1 MPLPA
6 ESHDVQAALDELHTR
21 LQEIV
26 GYGSIIVGCTPE
38 GDMLREFTGYI
49 MASAERAQQM
59 GLQLNQHLVRLNEL
73 LATLPSDFSGTPGL
87 SNRLTM
93 DIAVPPDP
101 HAAVEALRQD
111 PQLASETV
119 FDFGEIAVTNPEGQ
133 KELILVIDH
142 DERSRTLAEVL
153 LTTDDY
159 RVITCANGF
168 RALDIYRQAGGAIDL
183 VIIEVLMPQIGGEE
197 IFDEIRCMRPDAAVV
212 VSGGF
217 SEPAKVSEM
226 LMKGLNGFIPKP
238 YRQEKLLQQVEA
250 VLSRRRR
257 TTHETAEGG

>member
-1 MPLPA
+1 MALPA
-6 ESHDVQAALDELHTR
+6 EFQDVQTALDDLHTR

-26 GYGSIIVGCTPE
+26 GYGSIVVGCTPE
-38 GDMLREFTGYI
+38 GDMLRDFTGYI
-49 MASAERAQQM
+49 MKSAEHAQQL
-59 GLQLNQHLVRLNEL
+59 GLHLNQRIAQLQRV
-73 LATLPSDFSGTPGL
+73 LATMPAEYAGAL
-87 SNRLTM
+87 SHESPQAM
-93 DIAVPPDP
+93 DGGDSNDP
-101 HAAVEALRQD
+101 TFAAHQRD
-111 PQLASETV
+111 PQSTSETV
-119 FDFGEIAVTNPEGQ
+119 FDFGEITVSNPEGQ

-153 LTTDDY
+153 LTMDDY
-159 RVITCANGF
+159 RVIQCGNGF

-212 VSGGF
+212 VCGGF

-238 YRQEKLLQQVEA
+238 YKQDKLLQQVEA
-250 VLSRRRR
+250 VLSRRCR
-257 TTHETAEGG
+257 TSGEDADST

>member
-1 MPLPA
+1 MALPA

-59 GLQLNQHLVRLNEL
+59 GLQLNQSLLRLNEL
-73 LATLPSDFSGTPGL
+73 LATLPAEFSGTPGVT
-87 SNRLTM
+87 NRLSM

-101 HAAVEALRQD
+101 NLAAAHGD
-111 PQLASETV
+111 PQSSSETV
-119 FDFGEIAVTNPEGQ
+119 FDFGEITVSNPEGQ

-159 RVITCANGF
+159 RVIVCANGF

-238 YRQEKLLQQVEA
+238 YRQDKLLQQVEA
-250 VLSRRRR
+250 VLTRRRR
-257 TTHETAEGG
+257 HAPDGAEGG

>member
-1 MPLPA
+1 MALPA

-59 GLQLNQHLVRLNEL
+59 GLALNQSLLRLNEL
-73 LATLPSDFSGTPGL
+73 LATLPAEFSGTPGVT
-87 SNRLTM
+87 NRLTM

-101 HAAVEALRQD
+101 NLAAAHGD
-111 PQLASETV
+111 PQSSSETV
-119 FDFGEIAVTNPEGQ
+119 FDFGEITVSNPEGQ

-159 RVITCANGF
+159 RVIVCANGF

-238 YRQEKLLQQVEA
+238 YRQDKLLQQVEA

-257 TTHETAEGG
+257 IAPEEPDAS

>member
-59 GLQLNQHLVRLNEL
+59 GMQLNQRLIQLNEL
-73 LATLPSDFSGTPGL
+73 LATLPADFSGTPGVT
-87 SNRLTM
+87 NRLTM
-93 DIAVPPDP
+93 DIAVPRDP
-101 HAAVEALRQD
+101 HAATYHAD
-111 PQLASETV
+111 PQTASETV
-119 FDFGEIAVTNPEGQ
+119 FDFGEIAVSNPEGQ
-133 KELILVIDH
+133 KELIFVIDH

-238 YRQEKLLQQVEA
+238 YRQDKLLQQVEA
-250 VLSRRRR
+250 VLARRRR
-257 TTHETAEGG
+257 HAPEGAEGT

>member
-1 MPLPA
+1 MALPA

-59 GLQLNQHLVRLNEL
+59 GLALNQSLLRLNEL
-73 LATLPSDFSGTPGL
+73 LATLPSEFSGTPGVT
-87 SNRLTM
+87 NRLTM

-101 HAAVEALRQD
+101 NVAAYHAD
-111 PQLASETV
+111 PQSSSETV
-119 FDFGEIAVTNPEGQ
+119 FDFGEIMVSNPEGQ

-142 DERSRTLAEVL
+142 DERSRQLAEVL

-159 RVITCANGF
+159 RVIVCSNGF

-238 YRQEKLLQQVEA
+238 YRQDKLLQQVEA

-257 TTHETAEGG
+257 VVPEDPEAL

>member
-6 ESHDVQAALDELHTR
+6 ESHEVQTALDELHTR

-49 MASAERAQQM
+49 MASAERAQLM
-59 GLQLNQHLVRLNEL
+59 GMQLNQRLIRLNEL
-73 LATLPSDFSGTPGL
+73 LATLPADFSGTPGL

-101 HAAVEALRQD
+101 NAAAYRAD
-111 PQLASETV
+111 PQSTSETV
-119 FDFGEIAVTNPEGQ
+119 FDFGEISVSNPEGQ

-238 YRQEKLLQQVEA
+238 YRQDKLLQQVEA
-250 VLSRRRR
+250 VLARRRR
-257 TTHETAEGG
+257 IAPEVPEGS

>member
-59 GLQLNQHLVRLNEL
+59 GMQLNQRLIQLNEL
-73 LATLPSDFSGTPGL
+73 LATLPADFSGTPGVT
-87 SNRLTM
+87 NRLTM
-93 DIAVPPDP
+93 DIAVPRDP
-101 HAAVEALRQD
+101 NAATYHAD
-111 PQLASETV
+111 PQTASETV
-119 FDFGEIAVTNPEGQ
+119 FDFGEIAVSNPEGQ
-133 KELILVIDH
+133 KELIFVIDH

-238 YRQEKLLQQVEA
+238 YRQDKLLQQVEA
-250 VLSRRRR
+250 VLARRRR
-257 TTHETAEGG
+257 HAPEGAEGA

>member
-59 GLQLNQHLVRLNEL
+59 GMLLNQRLIQLNEL
-73 LATLPSDFSGTPGL
+73 LATLPAEFSGTPGL
-87 SNRLTM
+87 SNRLSM

-101 HAAVEALRQD
+101 HAAAAYHAD
-111 PQLASETV
+111 PQSSSDTV
-119 FDFGEIAVTNPEGQ
+119 FDFGEISVSNPEGQ

-159 RVITCANGF
+159 RVIVCANGF

-238 YRQEKLLQQVEA
+238 YRQDKLLQQVEA
-250 VLSRRRR
+250 VLTRRRR
-257 TTHETAEGG
+257 IAPEVPEGS

>member
-59 GLQLNQHLVRLNEL
+59 GMQLNQRLIQLNEF
-73 LATLPSDFSGTPGL
+73 LANLPPDFSGTPGVT
-87 SNRLTM
+87 NRLTM

-101 HAAVEALRQD
+101 HAAAALHAD
-111 PQLASETV
+111 PQSASETV
-119 FDFGEIAVTNPEGQ
+119 FDFGEIAVSNPEGQ

-238 YRQEKLLQQVEA
+238 YRQDKLLQQVEA
-250 VLSRRRR
+250 VLTRRRR
-257 TTHETAEGG
+257 HQPDGAESS

>member
-1 MPLPA
+1 MSHPA
-6 ESHDVQAALDELHTR
+6 EFQDVQTALDELHTR

-26 GYGSIIVGCTPE
+26 GYGSIVVGCTPE

-49 MASAERAQQM
+49 MRSAEHAQQL
-59 GLQLNQHLVRLNEL
+59 GLQLNERIAQIERIM
-73 LATLPSDFSGTPGL
+73 ATLPAEYAGALGHE
-87 SNRLTM
+87 N
-93 DIAVPPDP
+93 P
-101 HAAVEALRQD
+101 HAGAGVEPTDPAHHGD
-111 PQLASETV
+111 PQSASETV
-119 FDFGEIAVTNPEGQ
+119 FDFGEITVSNPEGQ

-153 LTTDDY
+153 LTMDDY
-159 RVITCANGF
+159 RVIQCGNGF

-212 VSGGF
+212 VCGGF

-238 YRQEKLLQQVEA
+238 YKQEKLLQQIEA

-257 TTHETAEGG
+257 TSGEDTDA

>member
-1 MPLPA
+1 MSLPA
-6 ESHDVQAALDELHTR
+6 EFQDVQTALDDLHTR

-38 GDMLREFTGYI
+38 GDMLRDFTGYI
-49 MASAERAQQM
+49 MRSAEHAQQL
-59 GLQLNQHLVRLNEL
+59 GLHLNERIAQL
-73 LATLPSDFSGTPGL
+73 ERVMAALPVEYAGATAHDHAQSMGGGD
-87 SNRLTM
+87 
-93 DIAVPPDP
+93 PDDP
-101 HAAVEALRQD
+101 AFEVNHAD
-111 PQLASETV
+111 PQSASETV
-119 FDFGEIAVTNPEGQ
+119 FDFGEIPVSNPEGQ

-153 LTTDDY
+153 LTMDDY
-159 RVITCANGF
+159 RVIQCGNGF

-212 VSGGF
+212 VCGGF

-238 YRQEKLLQQVEA
+238 YKQEKLLQQIEA

-257 TTHETAEGG
+257 TSGEGADSA

>member
-59 GLQLNQHLVRLNEL
+59 GMQLNQRLIQLNEL
-73 LATLPSDFSGTPGL
+73 LATLPADFSGTPGVT
-87 SNRLTM
+87 NRLTM
-93 DIAVPPDP
+93 DIAVPRDP
-101 HAAVEALRQD
+101 NSATYHAD
-111 PQLASETV
+111 PQTASETV
-119 FDFGEIAVTNPEGQ
+119 FDFGEIAVSNPEGQ
-133 KELILVIDH
+133 KELIFVIDH

-238 YRQEKLLQQVEA
+238 YRQDKLLQQVEA
-250 VLSRRRR
+250 VLARRRR
-257 TTHETAEGG
+257 HAPEGAEGT

>member
-1 MPLPA
+1 MSHPA
-6 ESHDVQAALDELHTR
+6 EFQDVQTALDELHTR

-26 GYGSIIVGCTPE
+26 GYGSIVVGCTPE

-49 MASAERAQQM
+49 MRSAEHAQQL
-59 GLQLNQHLVRLNEL
+59 GLQLNARLARLERIM
-73 LATLPSDFSGTPGL
+73 ASVPAEYAGAL
-87 SNRLTM
+87 SHENPHA
-93 DIAVPPDP
+93 IAGGDP
-101 HAAVEALRQD
+101 HDPALAVHQGD
-111 PQLASETV
+111 PQSASETV
-119 FDFGEIAVTNPEGQ
+119 FDFGEITVSNPEGQ

-153 LTTDDY
+153 LTMDDY
-159 RVITCANGF
+159 RVIVCGNGF

-212 VSGGF
+212 VCGGF

-238 YRQEKLLQQVEA
+238 YKQEKLLQQIEA

-257 TTHETAEGG
+257 TSGEDTDA

>member
-1 MPLPA
+1 MPSPA
-6 ESHDVQAALDELHTR
+6 ELQDVQAAIDELHIR

-38 GDMLREFTGYI
+38 GDMLRDFTGYI
-49 MASAERAQQM
+49 MRSAEQAQQL
-59 GLQLNQHLVRLNEL
+59 GLQLNLRLARLNEL
-73 LATLPSDFSGTPGL
+73 LATLPPEFSGTPGL
-87 SNRLTM
+87 TNRLTM
-93 DIAVPPDP
+93 DAVMPIDP
-101 HAAVEALRQD
+101 NAALHAGEVKTAE
-111 PQLASETV
+111 ETV
-119 FDFGEIAVTNPEGQ
+119 FDFGEITVSNPEGQ

-153 LTTDDY
+153 LTMDDY
-159 RVITCANGF
+159 RVIQCGNGF

-212 VSGGF
+212 VCGGF

-226 LMKGLNGFIPKP
+226 LKKGLNGFIPKP
-238 YRQEKLLQQVEA
+238 YRQDKLLQQVEA
-250 VLSRRRR
+250 VLSRRRSYNPDS
-257 TTHETAEGG
+257 ADA